1 MSFFHSS
8 ILGNVTDY
16 IAAHLRKKKFAVKV
30 SAWIAG
36 QLYVVA
42 DSPKT
47 IADSLPFSLYLAV
60 RQYVRISDE
69 EREVVERSYNKLPN
83 PAWVKI
89 KRGKY
94 QGDIAQV
101 FDSDLPDGFVAV
113 LVPPRDF
120 PYPMPP
126 RSRSLLDR
134 SRLPNGN
141 TVSNITNGEEVVGF
155 KFKGETYYMGLL
167 LHNFHRDRLERV
179 VCPHADDI
187 QLHLQSG
194 WNQSFLKRT
203 VVAFSMQFLHVGDWA
218 RIIKGDLSSSIGEVT
233 STDHLAGSATLKLF
247 LSGHRKEVELR
258 LQDIER
264 VFQIG
269 DAVRVVAGPYL
280 GVEGYVIQMVD
291 DIFCI
296 CQDVSKEQ
304 PPPEIKSIQIGDF
317 VEVLIG
323 EHIGKCGIV
332 RWLPKGG
339 KTLWFQDGTLHI
351 PVPISYVRR
360 THLPHLQTLQYT
372 QDKGYD
378 VKPGDV
384 VRVARG
390 PEYQT
395 KGVVRSVDFPN
406 ARLTL
411 LSDIDHSLVEV
422 PISFVIKV
430 RNASLDSFKKDIG
443 QEVFIIGGDR
453 KGYRATL
460 YSFTSENCIVA
471 VHGQQRT
478 KIETKDVATR

>member
-1 MSFFHSS
+1 MFSVSLSIDVMSFFHSS

-47 IADSLPFSLYLAV
+47 IAKSLPFSLYLAV

-304 PPPEIKSIQIGDF
+304 
-317 VEVLIG
+317 VNV
-323 EHIGKCGIV
+323 
-332 RWLPKGG
+332 
-339 KTLWFQDGTLHI
+339 
-351 PVPISYVRR
+351 
-360 THLPHLQTLQYT
+360 
-372 QDKGYD
+372 
-378 VKPGDV
+378 
-384 VRVARG
+384 
-390 PEYQT
+390 
-395 KGVVRSVDFPN
+395 
-406 ARLTL
+406 
-411 LSDIDHSLVEV
+411 
-422 PISFVIKV
+422 SF
-430 RNASLDSFKKDIG
+430 
-443 QEVFIIGGDR
+443 
-453 KGYRATL
+453 
-460 YSFTSENCIVA
+460 
-471 VHGQQRT
+471 
-478 KIETKDVATR
+478 